1 MNIIKTIG
9 AIIICV
15 VLLFAVSLMNGIAS
29 ENAKIA
35 NNPDELFDINEFDN
49 PELILEKIEQRIA
62 YQKEHYDT
70 FGDYPIE
77 KNEEIA
83 RLLREKIEARY
94 ESEGNK

>member
-9 AIIICV
+9 AIIICL

-35 NNPDELFDINEFDN
+35 NNPDELFDINEFEN

-62 YQKEHYDT
+62 YQKANYDT

-77 KNEEIA
+77 KNEEIV
-83 RLLREKIEARY
+83 RLLREKLETRY